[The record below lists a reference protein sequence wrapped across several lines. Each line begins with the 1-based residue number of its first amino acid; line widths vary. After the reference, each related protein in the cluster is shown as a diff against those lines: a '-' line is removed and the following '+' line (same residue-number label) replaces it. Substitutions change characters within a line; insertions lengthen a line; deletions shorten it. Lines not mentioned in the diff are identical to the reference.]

1 MVKPKLE
8 LTEADARRL
17 AFAQHLIMRAHEDAR
32 LPSPLNA
39 AAVLSAQDAVEMVL
53 IRNGSNCYFPSA
65 RSRSEQ
71 VSIHGLLG
79 SVC

>member
-39 AAVLSAQDAVEMVL
+39 AAVLSA
-53 IRNGSNCYFPSA
+53 
-65 RSRSEQ
+65 
-71 VSIHGLLG
+71 
-79 SVC
+79 